1 MLKMLAVSLLLTL
14 LFEEGFALLW
24 GLRGRR
30 ELGLVALANC
40 LTNPPAVLLWWA
52 GRWWFRLPELP
63 LALAL
68 EALAVLIEWLCYRRG
83 SEALR
88 RPFLFALLANAV
100 SYGAGR
106 LLGLI
111 L

>member
-1 MLKMLAVSLLLTL
+1 MLKMLAASLLLTL
-14 LFEEGFALLW
+14 LFEEGLALLW

-30 ELGLVALANC
+30 ELGLVALVNC
-40 LTNPPAVLLWWA
+40 LTNPPAALLRWA
-52 GRWWFRLPELP
+52 GRRWLRLPNLP
-63 LALAL
+63 LTLAL
-68 EALAVLIEWLCYRRG
+68 EALAVLTEWLCYRRG

-88 RPFLFALLANAV
+88 RPFLFALLANIL